1 MSAQVI
7 PMPRGGSGS
16 QIQQIAGLVRSGGV
30 IVYPT
35 DTIYGLGCDPFRRE
49 SIERIF
55 SIKHRPAAS
64 PALLLV
70 DDQAMLHDLVREI
83 PPAAQ
88 KLIERHWPGPL
99 TLVLNARRSIHPFVT
114 PADGSIAVRLPASD
128 CCRRLI
134 GACGVPLVS
143 TSANITGESP
153 PIRVRELQDQ
163 FSSTVDV
170 IVDAGDLT
178 VSLPS
183 TVVDVREGKIVVL
196 REGAIRKEQLSI

>member
-7 PMPRGGSGS
+7 RVPRGESGR
-16 QIQQIAGLVRSGGV
+16 QIHQIAGVVRTGGV

-49 SIERIF
+49 SVERIF
-55 SIKHRPAAS
+55 SIKHRPPAS

-83 PPAAQ
+83 TPVAQ

-128 CCRRLI
+128 FCRRLI

-170 IVDAGDLT
+170 IVDAGDLS

-183 TVVDVREGKIVVL
+183 TVVDVRGGKIVVL